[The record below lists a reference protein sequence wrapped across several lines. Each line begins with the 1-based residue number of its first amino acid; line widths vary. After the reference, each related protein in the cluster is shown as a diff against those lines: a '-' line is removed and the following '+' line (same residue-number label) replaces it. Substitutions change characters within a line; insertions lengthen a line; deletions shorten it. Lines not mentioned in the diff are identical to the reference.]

1 MPKQSKFENV
11 DLFASLNAV
20 MKQNTGF
27 YQSDLEIDKEII
39 AKAAASPRKEDKT
52 LLWFCRPSGTHCFRE
67 RDVFLKDTAAHNTW
81 RFHKEQTRDRILAY
95 AVELIGI
102 EDGKIK
108 GSLALMTRRVPGIGR
123 TLMYGC
129 RGPVCDLDD
138 RETFAQLLEGAKA
151 LAKKYKSYVIKLDPD
166 VPSSNTAFAA
176 LMQSFGF
183 RCKEGGK
190 NFEAIQPRYVFR
202 LNVEGKT
209 EDELMAAFHQKWRY
223 NIRLA
228 ERKGVSVKICGKE
241 MVPAFADLMLTTG
254 VRDGFVTR
262 KPEYFANMLDNLGE
276 HARLYMAFDPE
287 GTPIAGT
294 LAIHYG
300 DKVWYLYGA
309 SSNEHR
315 NLMPNYLLQW
325 RMIQW
330 AVETGC
336 RVYDFRGVSGN
347 VSEDNPL
354 YGLFRFKQG
363 FGGDFTEFVGEMDL
377 VLSPAIYWAVEHGTS
392 VFKEL
397 RKKVYL
403 IRNRGK

>member
-1 MPKQSKFENV
+1 MYEFITE
-11 DLFASLNAV
+11 
-20 MKQNTGF
+20 
-27 YQSDLEIDKEII
+27 
-39 AKAAASPRKEDKT
+39 KT
-52 LLWFCRPSGTHCFRE
+52 LPEYEAFVQSHPKGNFAQSYLWGKQKPMWQWDAIAIRG
-67 RDVFLKDTAAHNTW
+67 
-81 RFHKEQTRDRILAY
+81 
-95 AVELIGI
+95 
-102 EDGKIK
+102 EDGAIR
-108 GSLALMTRRVPGIGR
+108 GSLAVMTRKVPGIGR

-138 RETFAQLLEGAKA
+138 RETFSQLLDGAKA
-151 LAKKYKSYVIKLDPD
+151 LAKKYKSYVIKIDPD
-166 VPSSNTAFAA
+166 VPSSNTAFSSM
-176 LMQSFGF
+176 LQSFGF
-183 RCKEGGK
+183 RAKEGGK
-190 NFEAIQPRYVFR
+190 NFEAIQPRYGFR

-209 EDELMAAFHQKWRY
+209 EEELLANFHQKWRY

-228 ERKGVSVKICGKE
+228 ERKGVTVRICGKE
-241 MVPAFADLMLTTG
+241 MVPAFSDLMLTTG

-262 KPEYFANMLDNLGE
+262 KPEYFAAMLDNLGE
-276 HARLYMAFDPE
+276 HARLYMAFDPND
-287 GTPIAGT
+287 TPIAGT

-330 AVETGC
+330 AVETNC
-336 RVYDFRGVSGN
+336 RIYDFRGVSGD

-377 VLSPAIYWAVEHGTS
+377 VLSPVIYWAVEHGTS

-397 RKKVYL
+397 RKQVYL

>member
-1 MPKQSKFENV
+1 MYEFITE
-11 DLFASLNAV
+11 
-20 MKQNTGF
+20 
-27 YQSDLEIDKEII
+27 
-39 AKAAASPRKEDKT
+39 KT
-52 LLWFCRPSGTHCFRE
+52 LPEYEAFVQSHPKGNFAQSYLWGKQKPMWQW
-67 RDVFLKDTAAHNTW
+67 DA
-81 RFHKEQTRDRILAY
+81 I
-95 AVELIGI
+95 AVRG
-102 EDGKIK
+102 EDGAIR
-108 GSLALMTRRVPGIGR
+108 GSLAVMTRKVPGIGR

-138 RETFAQLLEGAKA
+138 RETFSQLLDGAKV
-151 LAKKYKSYVIKLDPD
+151 LAKKYKSYVIKIDPD
-166 VPSSNTAFAA
+166 VPSSNTAFSSM
-176 LMQSFGF
+176 LQSFGF
-183 RCKEGGK
+183 RAKEGGK

-209 EDELMAAFHQKWRY
+209 EELLANFHQKWRY

-228 ERKGVSVKICGKE
+228 ERKGVTVRICGKE
-241 MVPAFADLMLTTG
+241 MVPAFSDLMLTTG

-262 KPEYFANMLDNLGE
+262 KPEYFAAMLDNLGE
-276 HARLYMAFDPE
+276 HARLYMAFDPND
-287 GTPIAGT
+287 TPIAGT

-330 AVETGC
+330 AVETNC
-336 RVYDFRGVSGN
+336 RIYDFRGVSGD

-377 VLSPAIYWAVEHGTS
+377 VLSPVIYWAVEHGTS

-397 RKKVYL
+397 RKQVYL

>member
-1 MPKQSKFENV
+1 MYEFITE
-11 DLFASLNAV
+11 
-20 MKQNTGF
+20 
-27 YQSDLEIDKEII
+27 
-39 AKAAASPRKEDKT
+39 KT
-52 LLWFCRPSGTHCFRE
+52 LPEYEAFVQSHPKGNFAQSYLWGKQKPMWQW
-67 RDVFLKDTAAHNTW
+67 DA
-81 RFHKEQTRDRILAY
+81 I
-95 AVELIGI
+95 AVRG
-102 EDGKIK
+102 EDGAIR
-108 GSLALMTRRVPGIGR
+108 GSLAVMTRKVPGIGR

-138 RETFAQLLEGAKA
+138 RETFSQLLDGARA
-151 LAKKYKSYVIKLDPD
+151 LAKKYKSYVIKIDPD
-166 VPSSNTAFAA
+166 VPSSNTAFSSM
-176 LMQSFGF
+176 LQSFGF
-183 RCKEGGK
+183 RAKEGGK

-209 EDELMAAFHQKWRY
+209 EEELLANFHQKWRY

-228 ERKGVSVKICGKE
+228 ERKGVTVRVCGKE
-241 MVPAFADLMLTTG
+241 MIPAFSDLMLTTG

-262 KPEYFANMLDNLGE
+262 KPEYFAAMLDNLGE
-276 HARLYMAFDPE
+276 HARLYMAFDPND
-287 GTPIAGT
+287 TPIAGT

-330 AVETGC
+330 AIETNC
-336 RVYDFRGVSGN
+336 RIYDFRGVSGD

-377 VLSPAIYWAVEHGTS
+377 VLSPVIYWAVEHGTS

-397 RKKVYL
+397 RKQVYL

>member
-1 MPKQSKFENV
+1 MYEFITE
-11 DLFASLNAV
+11 
-20 MKQNTGF
+20 
-27 YQSDLEIDKEII
+27 
-39 AKAAASPRKEDKT
+39 KT
-52 LLWFCRPSGTHCFRE
+52 LPEYEAFVQSHPKGNFAQSYLWGKQKPMWQW
-67 RDVFLKDTAAHNTW
+67 DA
-81 RFHKEQTRDRILAY
+81 I
-95 AVELIGI
+95 AVRG
-102 EDGKIK
+102 EDGAIR
-108 GSLALMTRRVPGIGR
+108 GSLAVMTRKVPGIGR

-138 RETFAQLLEGAKA
+138 RETFSQLLDGAKV
-151 LAKKYKSYVIKLDPD
+151 LAKKYKSYVIKIDPD
-166 VPSSNTAFAA
+166 VPSSNTAFSSM
-176 LMQSFGF
+176 LQSFGF
-183 RCKEGGK
+183 RAKEGGK

-209 EDELMAAFHQKWRY
+209 EEELLANFHQKWRY

-228 ERKGVSVKICGKE
+228 ERKGVTVRICGKE
-241 MVPAFADLMLTTG
+241 MVPAFSDLMLTTG
-254 VRDGFVTR
+254 VRDGCVTR
-262 KPEYFANMLDNLGE
+262 KPEDFAAMLDNLGE
-276 HARLYMAFDPE
+276 HARLYMAFDPND
-287 GTPIAGT
+287 TPIAGT

-330 AVETGC
+330 AVETNC
-336 RVYDFRGVSGN
+336 RIYDFRGVSGD

-377 VLSPAIYWAVEHGTS
+377 VLSPVIYWAVEHGTS

-397 RKKVYL
+397 RKQVYL

>member
-1 MPKQSKFENV
+1 M
-11 DLFASLNAV
+11 
-20 MKQNTGF
+20 
-27 YQSDLEIDKEII
+27 YEII
-39 AKAAASPRKEDKT
+39 TEKT
-52 LLWFCRPSGTHCFRE
+52 LSEYEAFVQSHPKGNFAQSFLWGKQKPM
-67 RDVFLKDTAAHNTW
+67 W
-81 RFHKEQTRDRILAY
+81 RWQ
-95 AVELIGI
+95 AVAVRGS
-102 EDGKIK
+102 DGKIK
-108 GSLALMTRRVPGIGR
+108 GTLALMTRPVPVIGR

-138 RETFAQLLEGAKA
+138 RETLAELIEGAKA
-151 LAKKYKSYVIKLDPD
+151 LAKENRAYVIKIDPD
-166 VPSSNTAFAA
+166 VPSSNTQFAG
-176 LMQSFGF
+176 LLHELGF
-183 RCKEGGK
+183 RGKEGGK

-209 EDELMAAFHQKWRY
+209 EDELLAGFHQKWRY

-228 ERKGVSVKICGKE
+228 ERKGVTVRVCGKE
-241 MVPAFADLMLTTG
+241 MVPAFSELMLTTG

-262 KPEYFANMLDNLGE
+262 KPEYFAAMLDNLGE
-276 HARLYMAFDPE
+276 HCRLYMAFDPA

-336 RVYDFRGVSGN
+336 RVYDFRGVSGD

-354 YGLFRFKQG
+354 YGLYRFKQG
-363 FGGDFTEFVGEMDL
+363 FGGEFTEFIGELDL
-377 VLSPAIYWAVEHGTS
+377 VLSPVVYWCVEHGTS
-392 VFKEL
+392 IFKEL
-397 RKKVYL
+397 RRRLYL
-403 IRNRGK
+403 IKNQNKSPEQEAAR

>member
-1 MPKQSKFENV
+1 M
-11 DLFASLNAV
+11 
-20 MKQNTGF
+20 
-27 YQSDLEIDKEII
+27 YEII
-39 AKAAASPRKEDKT
+39 TEKT
-52 LLWFCRPSGTHCFRE
+52 LAEYESFVQSHPKGNFAQSSLWGKQKPM
-67 RDVFLKDTAAHNTW
+67 W
-81 RFHKEQTRDRILAY
+81 RWQ
-95 AVELIGI
+95 AVAVRG

-108 GSLALMTRRVPGIGR
+108 GSLALMTRPVPGIGR

-138 RETFAQLLEGAKA
+138 ADTLSQLIAGARA
-151 LAKKYKSYVIKLDPD
+151 LAKENRAYVIKIDPD
-166 VPSSNTAFAA
+166 VPSSNTKFAA
-176 LMQSFGF
+176 MLHELGF
-183 RCKEGGK
+183 RSKDGGK

-202 LNVEGKT
+202 LDVAGKT
-209 EDELMAAFHQKWRY
+209 EDELLAGFHQKWRY

-228 ERKGVSVKICGKE
+228 ERRGVTVRICGKE
-241 MVPAFADLMLTTG
+241 MVPAFSELMLTTG

-262 KPEYFANMLDNLGE
+262 KPEYFSAMLDHLGE
-276 HARLYMAFDPE
+276 HCRLYMAFDPDN
-287 GTPIAGT
+287 TPIAGT

-336 RVYDFRGVSGN
+336 RVYDFRGVSGD

-354 YGLFRFKQG
+354 YGLYRFKQG

-377 VLSPAIYWAVEHGTS
+377 VLQPVVYWCVEHGTS

-397 RKKVYL
+397 RRRVYL
-403 IRNRGK
+403 LKNRGHAPQQEGAR

>member
-1 MPKQSKFENV
+1 MYEFITE
-11 DLFASLNAV
+11 
-20 MKQNTGF
+20 
-27 YQSDLEIDKEII
+27 
-39 AKAAASPRKEDKT
+39 KT
-52 LLWFCRPSGTHCFRE
+52 LPEYEAFVQSHPKGNFAQSYLWGKQKPMWQW
-67 RDVFLKDTAAHNTW
+67 DA
-81 RFHKEQTRDRILAY
+81 I
-95 AVELIGI
+95 AVRG
-102 EDGKIK
+102 EDGAIR
-108 GSLALMTRRVPGIGR
+108 GSLAVMTRKVPGIGR

-138 RETFAQLLEGAKA
+138 RETFSQLLDGAKA
-151 LAKKYKSYVIKLDPD
+151 LAKKYKSYVIKIDPD
-166 VPSSNTAFAA
+166 VPSSNTAFSSM
-176 LMQSFGF
+176 LQSFGF
-183 RCKEGGK
+183 RAKEGGK

-209 EDELMAAFHQKWRY
+209 EEELLANSHQKWRY

-228 ERKGVSVKICGKE
+228 ERKGVTVRICGKE
-241 MVPAFADLMLTTG
+241 MVPAFSDLMLTTG

-262 KPEYFANMLDNLGE
+262 KPEYFAAMLDNLGE
-276 HARLYMAFDPE
+276 HARLYMAFDPND
-287 GTPIAGT
+287 TPIAGT

-330 AVETGC
+330 AVETNC
-336 RVYDFRGVSGN
+336 RIYDFRGVSGD

-377 VLSPAIYWAVEHGTS
+377 VLSPVIYWAVEHGTS

-397 RKKVYL
+397 RKQVYL

>member
-1 MPKQSKFENV
+1 MYELITQDTLQEYEAFVQSHPKGNFAQSYLWGKQKPMWLWKAIAV
-11 DLFASLNAV
+11 RGDDGRLKGTMAV
-20 MKQNTGF
+20 M
-27 YQSDLEIDKEII
+27 I
-39 AKAAASPRKEDKT
+39 RKMP
-52 LLWFCRPSGTHCFRE
+52 L
-67 RDVFLKDTAAHNTW
+67 V
-81 RFHKEQTRDRILAY
+81 
-95 AVELIGI
+95 
-102 EDGKIK
+102 
-108 GSLALMTRRVPGIGR
+108 GR
-123 TLMYGC
+123 TLMYAC

-138 RETFAQLLEGAKA
+138 RETFAQLLEGARA
-151 LAKKYKSYVIKLDPD
+151 LAKTHKSYVIKIDPD
-166 VPSSNTAFAA
+166 VPSSNTDFAGM
-176 LMQSFGF
+176 LRSFGF
-183 RCKEGGK
+183 RSKEGGK

-209 EDELMAAFHQKWRY
+209 EEEVQAGFHQKWRY
-223 NIRLA
+223 NIRVA
-228 ERKGVSVKICGKE
+228 QKKGVEVKICGKE

-262 KPEYFANMLDNLGE
+262 QPEYFAAMLDNLGE
-276 HARLYMAFDPE
+276 HCRLYMAFHE
-287 GTPIAGT
+287 GQPIAGT

-363 FGGDFTEFVGEMDL
+363 FGGEFTEFVGEADL
-377 VLSPAIYWAVEHGTS
+377 VLSPVIYWAVEHGTS
-392 VFKEL
+392 VFKDV
-397 RKKVYL
+397 RKAVYL
-403 IRNRGK
+403 IRNRNKK

>member
-1 MPKQSKFENV
+1 MYEFITE
-11 DLFASLNAV
+11 
-20 MKQNTGF
+20 
-27 YQSDLEIDKEII
+27 
-39 AKAAASPRKEDKT
+39 KT
-52 LLWFCRPSGTHCFRE
+52 LPEYEAFVQSHPKGNFAQSYLWGKQKPMWQW
-67 RDVFLKDTAAHNTW
+67 DA
-81 RFHKEQTRDRILAY
+81 I
-95 AVELIGI
+95 AVRG
-102 EDGKIK
+102 EDGAIR
-108 GSLALMTRRVPGIGR
+108 GSLAVMTRKVPGIGR

-138 RETFAQLLEGAKA
+138 RETFSQLLDGAKV
-151 LAKKYKSYVIKLDPD
+151 LAKKYKSYVIKIDPD
-166 VPSSNTAFAA
+166 VPSSNTAFSSM
-176 LMQSFGF
+176 LQSFGF
-183 RCKEGGK
+183 RAKEGGK

-209 EDELMAAFHQKWRY
+209 EEELLANFHQKWRY

-228 ERKGVSVKICGKE
+228 ERKGVTVRICGKE
-241 MVPAFADLMLTTG
+241 MVPAFSDLMLTTG

-262 KPEYFANMLDNLGE
+262 KPEYFAAMLDNLGE
-276 HARLYMAFDPE
+276 HARLYMAFDPND
-287 GTPIAGT
+287 TPIAGT

-330 AVETGC
+330 AAETNC
-336 RVYDFRGVSGN
+336 RIYDFRGVSGD

-377 VLSPAIYWAVEHGTS
+377 VLSPVIYWAVEHGTS

-397 RKKVYL
+397 RKQVYL

>member
-1 MPKQSKFENV
+1 M
-11 DLFASLNAV
+11 
-20 MKQNTGF
+20 
-27 YQSDLEIDKEII
+27 YEII
-39 AKAAASPRKEDKT
+39 TEKT
-52 LLWFCRPSGTHCFRE
+52 LSEYEAFVQSHPKGNFAQSFLWGKQKPMWRWQAVAVRGT
-67 RDVFLKDTAAHNTW
+67 
-81 RFHKEQTRDRILAY
+81 
-95 AVELIGI
+95 
-102 EDGKIK
+102 DGKIK
-108 GSLALMTRRVPGIGR
+108 GTLALMTRPVPVIGR

-138 RETFAQLLEGAKA
+138 RETLAELIEGAKA
-151 LAKKYKSYVIKLDPD
+151 LAKENRAYVIKIDPD
-166 VPSSNTAFAA
+166 VPSSNTHFAG
-176 LMQSFGF
+176 LLHELGF
-183 RCKEGGK
+183 RGKEGGK

-209 EDELMAAFHQKWRY
+209 EDELLAGFHQKWRY

-228 ERKGVSVKICGKE
+228 ERKGVTVRVCGKE
-241 MVPAFADLMLTTG
+241 IVPAFSELMLTTG

-262 KPEYFANMLDNLGE
+262 KPEYFAAMLDNLGE
-276 HARLYMAFDPE
+276 HCRLYMAFDPA

-336 RVYDFRGVSGN
+336 RVYDFRGVSGD

-354 YGLFRFKQG
+354 YGLYRFKQG
-363 FGGDFTEFVGEMDL
+363 FGGEFTEFIGELDL
-377 VLSPAIYWAVEHGTS
+377 VLSPVVYWCVEHGTS
-392 VFKEL
+392 IFKEL
-397 RKKVYL
+397 RRRLYL
-403 IRNRGK
+403 IKNRNKSPEQEAAR

>member
-1 MPKQSKFENV
+1 MYEFITE
-11 DLFASLNAV
+11 
-20 MKQNTGF
+20 
-27 YQSDLEIDKEII
+27 
-39 AKAAASPRKEDKT
+39 KT
-52 LLWFCRPSGTHCFRE
+52 LPEYEAFVQSHPKGNFAQSYLWGKQKPMWQW
-67 RDVFLKDTAAHNTW
+67 DA
-81 RFHKEQTRDRILAY
+81 I
-95 AVELIGI
+95 AVRG
-102 EDGKIK
+102 EDGAIR
-108 GSLALMTRRVPGIGR
+108 GSLAVMTRKVPGIGR

-138 RETFAQLLEGAKA
+138 RETFSQLLDGAKV
-151 LAKKYKSYVIKLDPD
+151 LAKKYKSYVIKIDPD
-166 VPSSNTAFAA
+166 VPSSNTAFSSM
-176 LMQSFGF
+176 LQSFGF
-183 RCKEGGK
+183 RAKEGGK

-209 EDELMAAFHQKWRY
+209 EEELLANFHQKWRY

-228 ERKGVSVKICGKE
+228 ERKGVTVRICGKE
-241 MVPAFADLMLTTG
+241 MVPAFSDLMLTTG

-262 KPEYFANMLDNLGE
+262 KPEYFAAMLDNLGE
-276 HARLYMAFDPE
+276 HARLYMAFDPSD
-287 GTPIAGT
+287 TPIAGT

-330 AVETGC
+330 AVKTNC
-336 RVYDFRGVSGN
+336 RIYDFRGVSGD

-377 VLSPAIYWAVEHGTS
+377 VLSPVIYWAVEHGTS

-397 RKKVYL
+397 RKQVYL

>member
-1 MPKQSKFENV
+1 MYEFITE
-11 DLFASLNAV
+11 
-20 MKQNTGF
+20 
-27 YQSDLEIDKEII
+27 
-39 AKAAASPRKEDKT
+39 KT
-52 LLWFCRPSGTHCFRE
+52 LPEYEAFVQSHPKGNFAQSYLWGKQKTMWQW
-67 RDVFLKDTAAHNTW
+67 DA
-81 RFHKEQTRDRILAY
+81 I
-95 AVELIGI
+95 AVRG
-102 EDGKIK
+102 EDGAIR
-108 GSLALMTRRVPGIGR
+108 GSLAVMTRKVPGIGR

-138 RETFAQLLEGAKA
+138 RETFSQLLDGARA
-151 LAKKYKSYVIKLDPD
+151 LAKKYKSYVIKIDPD
-166 VPSSNTAFAA
+166 VPSSNTAFSSM
-176 LMQSFGF
+176 LQSFGF
-183 RCKEGGK
+183 RAKEGGK

-209 EDELMAAFHQKWRY
+209 EAELLANFHQKWRY

-228 ERKGVSVKICGKE
+228 ERKGVTVRICGKE
-241 MVPAFADLMLTTG
+241 MVPAFSDLMLTTG

-262 KPEYFANMLDNLGE
+262 KPEYFAAMLDNLGE
-276 HARLYMAFDPE
+276 HARLYMAFDPND
-287 GTPIAGT
+287 TPIAGT

-325 RMIQW
+325 RMMQW
-330 AVETGC
+330 AVETNC
-336 RVYDFRGVSGN
+336 RIYDFRGVSGD

-377 VLSPAIYWAVEHGTS
+377 VLSPVIYWAVEHGTS

-397 RKKVYL
+397 RKQVYL

>member
-1 MPKQSKFENV
+1 MYEFITE
-11 DLFASLNAV
+11 
-20 MKQNTGF
+20 
-27 YQSDLEIDKEII
+27 
-39 AKAAASPRKEDKT
+39 KT
-52 LLWFCRPSGTHCFRE
+52 LPEYEAFVQSHPKGNFAQSYLWGKQKPMWQW
-67 RDVFLKDTAAHNTW
+67 DA
-81 RFHKEQTRDRILAY
+81 I
-95 AVELIGI
+95 AVRG
-102 EDGKIK
+102 EDGAIR
-108 GSLALMTRRVPGIGR
+108 GSLAVMTRKVPGIGR

-138 RETFAQLLEGAKA
+138 RETFSQLLDGARA
-151 LAKKYKSYVIKLDPD
+151 LAKKYKSYVIKIDPD
-166 VPSSNTAFAA
+166 VPSSNTAFSSM
-176 LMQSFGF
+176 LQSFGF
-183 RCKEGGK
+183 RAKEGGK

-209 EDELMAAFHQKWRY
+209 EEELLANFHQKWRY

-228 ERKGVSVKICGKE
+228 ERKGVTVRVCGKE
-241 MVPAFADLMLTTG
+241 MVPAFSDLMLTTG

-262 KPEYFANMLDNLGE
+262 KPEYFAAMLDNLGE
-276 HARLYMAFDPE
+276 HARLYMAFDPND
-287 GTPIAGT
+287 TPIAGT

-325 RMIQW
+325 RMMQW
-330 AVETGC
+330 AVETNC
-336 RVYDFRGVSGN
+336 RIYDFRGVSGD

-377 VLSPAIYWAVEHGTS
+377 VLSPVIYWAVEHGTS

-397 RKKVYL
+397 RKQVYL

>member
-1 MPKQSKFENV
+1 MYEFITE
-11 DLFASLNAV
+11 
-20 MKQNTGF
+20 
-27 YQSDLEIDKEII
+27 
-39 AKAAASPRKEDKT
+39 KT
-52 LLWFCRPSGTHCFRE
+52 LPEYEAFVQSHPKGNFAQSYLWGKQKPMWQW
-67 RDVFLKDTAAHNTW
+67 DA
-81 RFHKEQTRDRILAY
+81 I
-95 AVELIGI
+95 AVRG
-102 EDGKIK
+102 EDGAIR
-108 GSLALMTRRVPGIGR
+108 GSLAVMTRKVPGIGR

-138 RETFAQLLEGAKA
+138 RETFSQLLDGAKV
-151 LAKKYKSYVIKLDPD
+151 LAKKYKSYVIKIDPD
-166 VPSSNTAFAA
+166 VPSSNTAFSSM
-176 LMQSFGF
+176 LQSFGF
-183 RCKEGGK
+183 RAKEGGK

-209 EDELMAAFHQKWRY
+209 EEELLANFHQKWRY

-228 ERKGVSVKICGKE
+228 ERKGVTVRICGKE
-241 MVPAFADLMLTTG
+241 MVPAFSDLMLTTG

-262 KPEYFANMLDNLGE
+262 KPEYFAAMLDNLGE
-276 HARLYMAFDPE
+276 HARLYMAFDPND
-287 GTPIAGT
+287 TPIAGT

-315 NLMPNYLLQW
+315 NLMPNSLLQW

-330 AVETGC
+330 AVETNC
-336 RVYDFRGVSGN
+336 RIYDFRGVSGD

-377 VLSPAIYWAVEHGTS
+377 VLSPVIYWAVEHGTS

-397 RKKVYL
+397 RKQVYL

>member
-1 MPKQSKFENV
+1 MYEFITE
-11 DLFASLNAV
+11 
-20 MKQNTGF
+20 
-27 YQSDLEIDKEII
+27 
-39 AKAAASPRKEDKT
+39 KT
-52 LLWFCRPSGTHCFRE
+52 LPEYEAFVQSHPKGNFAQSYLWGKQKPMWQW
-67 RDVFLKDTAAHNTW
+67 DA
-81 RFHKEQTRDRILAY
+81 I
-95 AVELIGI
+95 AVRG
-102 EDGKIK
+102 EDGAIR
-108 GSLALMTRRVPGIGR
+108 GSLAVMTRKVPGIGR

-138 RETFAQLLEGAKA
+138 RETFSQLLDGAKA
-151 LAKKYKSYVIKLDPD
+151 LAKKYKSYVIKIDPD
-166 VPSSNTAFAA
+166 VPSSNTAFSSM
-176 LMQSFGF
+176 LQSFGF
-183 RCKEGGK
+183 RAKEGGK

-209 EDELMAAFHQKWRY
+209 EEELLANFHQKWRY

-228 ERKGVSVKICGKE
+228 ERKGVTVRICGKE
-241 MVPAFADLMLTTG
+241 MVPAFSDLMLTTG

-262 KPEYFANMLDNLGE
+262 KPEYFAAMLDNLGE
-276 HARLYMAFDPE
+276 HARLYMAFDPHD
-287 GTPIAGT
+287 TPIAGT

-330 AVETGC
+330 AIETNC
-336 RVYDFRGVSGN
+336 RIYDFRGVSGD

-377 VLSPAIYWAVEHGTS
+377 VLSPVIYWAVEHGTS

-397 RKKVYL
+397 RKQVYL